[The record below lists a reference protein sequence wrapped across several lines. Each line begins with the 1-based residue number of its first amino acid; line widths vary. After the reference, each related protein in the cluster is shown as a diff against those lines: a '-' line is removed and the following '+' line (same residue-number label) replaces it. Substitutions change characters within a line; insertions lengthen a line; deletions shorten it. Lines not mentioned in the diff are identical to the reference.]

1 VAQTIYDRP
10 DSLGTDP
17 YLGRRGRVEG
27 TRELPLPG
35 LPFIIVYR
43 VLEQADAIEIV
54 NVIHGAQRW
63 PPPSR

>member
-1 VAQTIYDRP
+1 VAQTIYDRAAA
-10 DSLGTDP
+10 LETDP

-27 TRELPLPG
+27 TRELPLPP

-63 PPPSR
+63 PPAT